1 MSKISELSDGG
12 SLVSSDYLIA
22 VRSGGN
28 VKVRMDQINVD
39 QVDLGDNEFIR
50 LGNSQDLT
58 MVHTSTQ
65 SIINQAGIGDLL
77 LHKAGATKL
86 TINASGIDV
95 TGTVTA
101 DGLTVDGASE
111 IRSTLD
117 ATLNITSTAFT
128 VNSGDVYGSLNF
140 VTEDGSV
147 ASGRKNAATIQA
159 INAGGSGSYC
169 DLDFYTSAGTGATNT
184 KSLKIAA
191 NGDISFYEDTGTTPK
206 LFWDASAESLDLT
219 GTGGL
224 DVNTATGSVNIQA
237 GNASAD
243 IALGVGSPSTANKVV
258 VTAGGDVGIGTSSPD
273 HILCLEDAEP
283 TLRIFDAV
291 NTLNQEQTIAFGTE
305 PGDRTHAEIAGI
317 NTNTGNAA
325 GALSFK
331 TNAGSSVTE
340 QMRIDASGQVQIG
353 ASAISSSQTSALLS
367 VRKAGPS
374 IEFGHNNAAGYGST
388 IGANAS
394 NGNPYVAFSAEPAT
408 TTLNAFRTRGLKGTV
423 IAGGASGE
431 ITFNRVPLATAD
443 NQVPVESMRIDAS
456 GHAIIPAGVTLG
468 TATGVY
474 AAANTLDNYEEGLW
488 TPVLTDGTTS
498 YTLTVG
504 HYTRVGR
511 LVTVTCQYSSTLSTT
526 ATTGNAYITGLPV
539 SNGVIRSVG
548 AIHFR
553 ESVISYDVLTDGPI
567 LPIVNSSASFVDLI
581 AMGSAGDY
589 QKNIPL
595 NELVNTSG
603 GTANYITF
611 TATYQTT

>member
-1 MSKISELSDGG
+1 MATTIVTKSGSGAPTASDLVAGELAVDLTNKRLYTENSGGTVLELGTNPSGDITFGDSGKAIFGAGSDLQIYHDGTDSFLIDNG
-12 SLVSSDYLIA
+12 TGRLNIRSSSDFLVA
-22 VRSGGN
+22 N
-28 VKVRMDQINVD
+28 TA
-39 QVDLGDNEFIR
+39 
-50 LGNSQDLT
+50 NSQNYIYA
-58 MVHTSTQ
+58 VES
-65 SIINQAGIGDLL
+65 
-77 LHKAGATKL
+77 GAVNLYHSGSKKFET
-86 TINASGIDV
+86 TATGIDV
-95 TGTVTA
+95 TGSVTA
-101 DGLTVDGASE
+101 DGLD
-111 IRSTLD
+111 
-117 ATLNITSTAFT
+117 
-128 VNSGDVYGSLNF
+128 VNS
-140 VTEDGSV
+140 TT
-147 ASGRKNAATIQA
+147 SGA
-159 INAGGSGSYC
+159 
-169 DLDFYTSAGTGATNT
+169 
-184 KSLKIAA
+184 
-191 NGDISFYEDTGTTPK
+191 
-206 LFWDASAESLDLT
+206 
-219 GTGGL
+219 
-224 DVNTATGSVNIQA
+224 VNIQV
-237 GNASAD
+237 GNAAAD
-243 IALGVGSPSTANKVV
+243 IALGIGSPSTANKVV

-283 TLRIFDAV
+283 TLRIFDAA

-504 HYTRVGR
+504 HYTKVGR

-553 ESVISYDVLTDGPI
+553 ETVISYNTLTDGPI
-567 LPIVNSSASFVDLI
+567 LPIVNSSSSSVDLI
-581 AMGSAGDY
+581 AMGSASDY

-595 NELVNTSG
+595 NELVNTGG
-603 GTANYITF
+603 GTSNYITF